1 MLEFLRRNQVL
12 LSSALFL
19 FLSFALLTANRGG
32 KRRVDP
38 LGWVF
43 LEGLAPLQ
51 GITTWATGQVG
62 GVWSRY
68 FVLVGVEAENKN
80 LRERLRALQAE
91 HHRDRE
97 IELENQRLQRL
108 LDFHGD
114 LPSEV
119 VTARVIGKDASGTL
133 QSLTLDRGERDG
145 IRPGMAVVC
154 ADGVVGRIA
163 QASPHAARVLL
174 ISDHNSG
181 VDALVQR
188 TRARGIVEGSLNASC
203 SMKYIKRSD
212 SVDIDDLVVTSGLDG
227 IFPKGVLIGRVSGV
241 TRKDVGL
248 YQVADVL
255 PAVDFAKLEEV
266 LVLTSSPEEV
276 NAALE
281 AAERARATPEPTHP
295 ALEGT
300 PTPMPAPTPT
310 PAPVRAAP
318 ARRHTEAPRHAAPP
332 APRGAAR

>member
-12 LSSALFL
+12 LSSGLFL
-19 FLSFALLTANRGG
+19 ALSFALLTANRGG
-32 KRRVDP
+32 ARRVDP

-51 GITTWATGQVG
+51 GVTTWGTGQVG
-62 GVWSRY
+62 GIWSRY
-68 FVLVGVEAENKN
+68 FVLVGVEAENKS

-97 IELENQRLQRL
+97 IESENQRLQRL
-108 LDFHGD
+108 LDFHGNM
-114 LPSEV
+114 PSDV

-145 IRPGMAVVC
+145 IRAGMAVVC

-163 QASPHAARVLL
+163 QSSPHASRVLL

-188 TRARGIVEGSLNASC
+188 TRARGIVEGALTGSC
-203 SMKYIKRSD
+203 SMKYIKRGD
-212 SVDIDDLVVTSGLDG
+212 QVDLDDLVVTSGLDG
-227 IFPKGVLIGRVSGV
+227 IFPKGVLVGRVSGV

-248 YQVADVL
+248 FQVADVL

-266 LVLTSSPEEV
+266 LVLTTAPEKV
-276 NAALE
+276 NVAID
-281 AAERARATPEPTHP
+281 AAERAKITPEPTP
-295 ALEGT
+295 PPVEGTVT
-300 PTPMPAPTPT
+300 PTPGPAPTPT
-310 PAPVRAAP
+310 PAKGAPVRRRDEPPHPTPAP
-318 ARRHTEAPRHAAPP
+318 ARRVAP
-332 APRGAAR
+332 